1 MSFRESVINFHDP
14 GRYSVVSTPS
24 IVSTPSVS
32 RLGATSIMTVGTTGD
47 SPKSEYQVN
56 SFEAGDLYVES
67 CYSSPQGLS
76 TQYPGYLKNF
86 RTV

>member
-1 MSFRESVINFHDP
+1 MSFRESVINVHDP

-24 IVSTPSVS
+24 IVSMPSVS

-56 SFEAGDLYVES
+56 SFEAGDLYIYNHE
-67 CYSSPQGLS
+67 YSMSGLS
-76 TQYPGYLKNF
+76 KKFQDHLKN
-86 RTV
+86 VI